1 MRKALDNQD
10 ERASCAPFVKSVSLF
25 DEVVTGAKEFGNTE
39 EERTWKIY
47 DKLASSSEAFA
58 QSFPTKQDF
67 SQTLASELVDNSEL
81 IVSGRKATYT
91 SEATKMIDS
100 LTAYCKKLPKVSS
113 LDPDELQTFAK
124 AVKSLGQNF
133 MQTSNSAG
141 SLIVAV
147 DKDAQEFHVDR
158 ESLCGNIKV
167 SWLNVFKLGLFQDDG
182 LLQDYLIKDIFHCAF

>member
-1 MRKALDNQD
+1 MRKALDKQD

-39 EERTWKIY
+39 QERTWKIHE
-47 DKLASSSEAFA
+47 KLASSSEAFS
-58 QSFPTKQDF
+58 QSFPTKEDF
-67 SQTLASELVDNSEL
+67 TQFLASQLFDNSEL
-81 IVSGRKATYT
+81 IVSGRKEVYT
-91 SEATKMIDS
+91 SETTKIIGS
-100 LTAYCKKLPKVSS
+100 LTAYSKKLPKVTS

-147 DKDAQEFHVDR
+147 DKDAEEFHVGR
-158 ESLCGNIKV
+158 ESLCRDIKV
-167 SWLNVFKLGLFQDDG
+167 SWLNCFKLGLFFQDDG
-182 LLQDYLIKDIFHCAF
+182 LLQDYLT